1 MDIVDTPQNDSL
13 STGGDL
19 IKESDTERFA
29 ADVIEASKSVP
40 VIVDFWAP
48 WCEPCKQ
55 LTPILERSVLGAG
68 GAVRLVKIN
77 VDENQQLAAQL
88 RVQSIPMVFAFKDGQ
103 PVDGFQGALP
113 ESQIAEFIG
122 RLGGPAGPSP
132 DEEMLVIAGDAFEA
146 SDFVSAEDVYRQILT
161 IEPGNLSAFGGLVQC
176 RVKAGDV
183 KGARELFEAL
193 EEETQGAPEL
203 VGAKAA
209 LQLAEAAGDVGDL
222 SVLEARLEADAN
234 DHEARQ
240 DIALAYAGA
249 GRNEEAAAELLEIMR
264 RDRGWNDQ
272 AARQQLLTL
281 FEAWGH
287 SNPLT
292 VSTRKALSAILFS

>member
-1 MDIVDTPQNDSL
+1 MDIVDTPQNASL
-13 STGGDL
+13 SAGGDL
-19 IKESDTERFA
+19 IKESDTDRFV
-29 ADVIEASKSVP
+29 ADVIETSKSVP

-55 LTPILERSVLGAG
+55 LTPILERAVMGAG

-132 DEEMLVIAGDAFEA
+132 AEEMLLAANEAFE
-146 SDFVSAEDVYRQILT
+146 SGDFVSAEDVYRQILS
-161 IEPGNLSAFGGLVQC
+161 IEPSNLMAFGGLVQC
-176 RVKAGDV
+176 RVKAGDLD
-183 KGARELFEAL
+183 GAKELFDAL
-193 EEETQGAPEL
+193 EAETQNAPEL

-209 LQLAEAAGDVGDL
+209 LQLAEAAGDVGDI
-222 SVLEARLEADAN
+222 SELEARLEADAN
-234 DHEARQ
+234 DHDARL

-249 GRNEEAAAELLEIMR
+249 GRNEDAATELLEIIR
-264 RDRGWNDQ
+264 RDRDWNDQ
-272 AARQQLLTL
+272 AARQQLLTF

-292 VSTRKALSAILFS
+292 VATRKTLSSILFS